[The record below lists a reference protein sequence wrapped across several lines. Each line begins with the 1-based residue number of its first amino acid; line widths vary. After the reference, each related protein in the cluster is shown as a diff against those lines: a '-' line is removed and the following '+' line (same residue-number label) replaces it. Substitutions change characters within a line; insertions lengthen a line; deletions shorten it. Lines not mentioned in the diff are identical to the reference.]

1 MKRVCLLT
9 GGGGI
14 FGSAFCRM
22 ARGQF
27 DIAAVCR
34 RRRPDLPSQL
44 QSYRDPLQ
52 PDRELA
58 ENRDPIYIIDAD
70 LTKPGEI
77 DRIVEITLARFG
89 RIDLL
94 INAARDWKL
103 TNSTQPTTIAASLEA
118 EFNYNTIIPAKLAAT
133 VLQSFWRDRDLENR
147 MERRNVINMSSIS
160 GIHIFPNTGQAAYS
174 ASKAAENY
182 LTRHMSHEYAVYG
195 VRVNALAPNTF
206 PSIVATEKV
215 VEAALRMDREDRKG
229 QVLAIDSTG
238 EKFY

>member
-34 RRRPDLPSQL
+34 HRHPDLPSQY
-44 QSYRDPLQ
+44 QWYRDPLN
-52 PDRELA
+52 PERDLA
-58 ENRDPIYIIDAD
+58 ENKDRVFIVEAD
-70 LTKPGEI
+70 LRKPGEI
-77 DRIVEITLARFG
+77 DRVVEITLARFG

-103 TNSTQPTTIAASLEA
+103 TNSTQPSAIAASLEA
-118 EFNYNTIIPAKLAAT
+118 EFSYNTIIPAQLAAT
-133 VLQSFWRDRDLENR
+133 VLQMYWRDRDIENR
-147 MERRNVINMSSIS
+147 KERRSVVNMSSIS
-160 GIHIFPNTGQAAYS
+160 GIHIFPNSGQAAYS

-182 LTRHMSHEYAVYG
+182 LTRHMSYEYAAYG

-206 PSIVATEKV
+206 PGIVSTESV
-215 VEAALRMDREDRKG
+215 VEAALRMDREDGNGR
-229 QVLAIDSTG
+229 VLAIDKGG